1 MGTGGQVLE
10 KSHKKSSAE
19 KRLELEVARLKKVV
33 DVLSR
38 SLKTKSEELEQKKQ
52 LINKMIEKNLH
63 LPLSPPPAP
72 AGAAAGEVSE
82 ATGDLV
88 EDLDLDIDSLLQ
100 ANLGAVNI
108 TDFLNLS
115 GSYKN
120 LPDLSVLEAELGQE
134 KVS

>member
-19 KRLELEVARLKKVV
+19 KRLELEVERLKKVI

-63 LPLSPPPAP
+63 LPPPPLAV
-72 AGAAAGEVSE
+72 AAAGEVCE
-82 ATGDLV
+82 ATGDVV

-120 LPDLSVLEAELGQE
+120 LPDLSVLEAELDQE

>member
-1 MGTGGQVLE
+1 ME

-19 KRLELEVARLKKVV
+19 KRLELEVERLKKVV

-63 LPLSPPPAP
+63 LPPPPLAV
-72 AGAAAGEVSE
+72 AAAGEVC
-82 ATGDLV
+82 

-120 LPDLSVLEAELGQE
+120 LPDLSVLEAELDQE

>member
-1 MGTGGQVLE
+1 MLE

-19 KRLELEVARLKKVV
+19 KRLELEVERLKKVV

-63 LPLSPPPAP
+63 LPTPPLAV
-72 AGAAAGEVSE
+72 AAAGEVGE
-82 ATGDLV
+82 ATGDVV

>member
-1 MGTGGQVLE
+1 MGTGGQVSE

-19 KRLELEVARLKKVV
+19 KRLELEVERLKKVV

-63 LPLSPPPAP
+63 LPPPPLAV
-72 AGAAAGEVSE
+72 AAAGEVGE
-82 ATGDLV
+82 ATGDVV

-120 LPDLSVLEAELGQE
+120 LPDLSVLEAELDQE